1 MIRVLIADDHPIVRD
16 GLRGILEA
24 SDEFEVAGEAV
35 NGQDAVD
42 KAAVIKPDVIL
53 MDLRMPQMDGVT
65 AIRRLSERGITARV
79 LVLTTFDT
87 DSDVVPAIEAG
98 ATGYLL
104 KDSPPEDLLRGVRA
118 AARGE
123 AVLSPSV
130 ATRLLGQVRAPA
142 QEPLS
147 QRELDVL
154 AMIAEGASNKDA
166 AARLYI
172 SEATV
177 KTHVL
182 HIFAKLGVNDRA
194 AAVAVGFQRGL
205 LPRSLVS
212 GPVDSLGVAGG
223 GWRATGDSVVFRRN
237 AVFWSSVS
245 GCFSTALRLSTALSP
260 AVLVRVLLTMRDWP
274 QWLRMRTGGP
284 ADLVDAW
291 KRTTR

>member
-1 MIRVLIADDHPIVRD
+1 MEDRAMIRLLIADDHPVVRD
-16 GLRGILEA
+16 GLRGIFEA
-24 SDEFEVAGEAV
+24 SEEFEVAGEAC

-42 KAAVIKPDVIL
+42 KAAVIQPDVIL
-53 MDLRMPQMDGVT
+53 MDLRMPQLDGVS
-65 AIRRLSERGITARV
+65 AIRKLAERGITARV

-87 DSDVVPAIEAG
+87 DTDVVPAIEAG

-104 KDSPPEDLLRGVRA
+104 KDSPPDELLRGVRA

-130 ATRLLGQVRAPA
+130 ATRLVGQVRAPA

-154 AMIAEGASNKDA
+154 GMIAEGASNKDA

-194 AAVAVGFQRGL
+194 AAVAIGYQRGM
-205 LPRSLVS
+205 LPR
-212 GPVDSLGVAGG
+212 
-223 GWRATGDSVVFRRN
+223 
-237 AVFWSSVS
+237 
-245 GCFSTALRLSTALSP
+245 
-260 AVLVRVLLTMRDWP
+260 
-274 QWLRMRTGGP
+274 
-284 ADLVDAW
+284 
-291 KRTTR
+291 